1 MVAKYKAVKF
11 SDQGFL
17 TDEKDDPIICPIR
30 DANCNWRCA
39 WFSAEGRLI
48 RCQDRI
54 IGALRGKPVRSF
66 HLYTGPDVYDL
77 DESLKINE
85 TSS

>member
-17 TDEKDDPIICPIR
+17 TDEKNDPIICPIR

-39 WFSAEGRLI
+39 WFSVEGRVV

-54 IGALRGKPVRSF
+54 IGALRGRPARSF
-66 HLYTGPDVYDL
+66 RLYTGPDVYDI

-85 TSS
+85 ASS